1 MINTK
6 LYICLLSNTRRYV
19 KRKNGTEVVHPS
31 RKQTQSQDKTAERK
45 NTGNKA
51 ILKKKDN
58 GQDKVKP
65 YQLERKEKYA
75 EPIGTQENS

>member
-1 MINTK
+1 MIPI
-6 LYICLLSNTRRYV
+6 YLLSNTRRYD
-19 KRKNGTEVVHPS
+19 KCKNGTRVVHPS
-31 RKQTQSQDKTAERK
+31 RRQTQSQDKTAERK

-51 ILKKKDN
+51 IFKKEDN

-75 EPIGTQENS
+75 KPIGTLENS